1 MSQTKA
7 QLVDAVDGSI
17 VDADIVGLTS
27 SKLSGNLPAIS
38 GASLTNLPASGLYGS
53 YAILM
58 DLKSEGTDAGTFTAN
73 QWQVRDLTTEY
84 YDPDGIVALDTST
97 SIFVLTAGYYFIR
110 FSAPARRVDKHKAV
124 LFRES
129 GTQTIFA
136 QGSSED
142 SQTTDNFTTRSFGVW
157 RGQISGTVNLQIRHR
172 CTSTRATNGLG
183 HNVNAGEELYTI
195 VEIFKE
201 V

>member
-1 MSQTKA
+1 MT
-7 QLVDAVDGSI
+7 VHF
-17 VDADIVGLTS
+17 
-27 SKLSGNLPAIS
+27 
-38 GASLTNLPASGLYGS
+38 ASGDPLDIAPPFRN
-53 YAILM
+53 YAILK
-58 DLKSEGTDAGTFTAN
+58 DVKSEGTDGGTFTAN
-73 QWQVRDLTTEY
+73 QWQVRDLNTEY

-97 SIFVLTAGYYFIR
+97 NIFVLQAGYYFIR

-136 QGSSED
+136 HGSSED
-142 SQTTDNFTTRSFGVW
+142 SQSTDNFTTRSFGVW

-172 CTSTRATNGLG
+172 CTSTRANNGLG

-201 V
+201 F

>member
-1 MSQTKA
+1 MTIHF
-7 QLVDAVDGSI
+7 V
-17 VDADIVGLTS
+17 
-27 SKLSGNLPAIS
+27 SGN
-38 GASLTNLPASGLYGS
+38 SLDKAPPFRN
-53 YAILM
+53 YAILL
-58 DLKSEGTDAGTFTAN
+58 DSKSEGSDGGTFTAN

-97 SIFVLTAGYYFIR
+97 SIFVLQAGYYLIR

-136 QGSSED
+136 HGSSED
-142 SQTTDNFTTRSFGVW
+142 SQSTDNFTTRSEGVW

-172 CTSTRATNGLG
+172 CTSTRANNGLG
-183 HNVNAGEELYTI
+183 HNVSAGDEIYTI

-201 V
+201 F